1 MCLKICIANRK
12 RSQIRNSNKS
22 RFTGQL
28 QPQSVSSSE
37 ENTGSPLQV
46 TFSSHVIDDQRDLNK
61 PSAQSSDVDSKGC
74 VVMEGVGI
82 PPHGPSSENFA
93 MNWNSSYNMVEY

>member
-1 MCLKICIANRK
+1 M
-12 RSQIRNSNKS
+12 
-22 RFTGQL
+22 
-28 QPQSVSSSE
+28 
-37 ENTGSPLQV
+37 
-46 TFSSHVIDDQRDLNK
+46 IDDQRDLNK